1 MTVDESHL
9 RIEVASRVDEPGPA
23 AIEGDLRTSDDPKGV
38 VVFAHGSGS
47 SRMSPRNRT
56 VASVLNDAGFATL
69 LVDLL
74 TAAEESVD
82 VRTRRLRFDIGL
94 LAERLLAAGEAVSR
108 LSEVP
113 RLPMGLFGASTGAA
127 AALVAATRAEGVRS
141 IVSRGGR
148 PDLAGDALP
157 QVREPTLLIVG
168 GRDLDVL
175 AMNRDAAARMT
186 CEREIAVVPGAT
198 HLFEEPGTL
207 DEVARLATA
216 WFVRFLAEPS
226 QGRA

>member
-1 MTVDESHL
+1 MTTDESHL

-23 AIEGDLRTSDDPKGV
+23 AIEGDLRTPDDPKGI

-47 SRMSPRNRT
+47 SRNSPRNRM

-74 TAAEESVD
+74 TIGEESID
-82 VRTRRLRFDIGL
+82 VRTRRLRFDVGL
-94 LAERLLAAGEAVSR
+94 LAERLLAAGGAVSR
-108 LSEVP
+108 LPEVA
-113 RLPMGLFGASTGAA
+113 RLPMGMFGASTGAA
-127 AALVAATRAEGVRS
+127 AALIAATRAGGVRA

-148 PDLAGDALP
+148 PDLAADALP
-157 QVREPTLLIVG
+157 QVRVPTLLIVG
-168 GRDLDVL
+168 GRDPDVL

-186 CEREIAVVPGAT
+186 CEREIAIVPGAT
-198 HLFEEPGTL
+198 HLFEESGAL
-207 DEVARLATA
+207 DEVAQLATA

-226 QGRA
+226 EGPA